1 MCQAGIIAA
10 PGIVALEKMIPRLGE
25 DHRNAR
31 LLAEGLTGTD
41 GLSVDLKN
49 VQTNIVHLDI
59 SDLGVAS
66 DLFVSKL
73 KEKGVLALTMGI
85 SKVRLVTHR
94 GIEEQHVRKALD
106 AIRSVA
112 QEIEGKRDKTS
123 TC

>member
-1 MCQAGIIAA
+1 MSI
-10 PGIVALEKMIPRLGE
+10 
-25 DHRNAR
+25 
-31 LLAEGLTGTD
+31 
-41 GLSVDLKN
+41 DLKA

-59 SDLGVAS
+59 SDLGVTS

-73 KEKGVLALTMGI
+73 EEEGVLALTMGK

-106 AIRSVA
+106 TTKSVA
-112 QEIEGKRDKTS
+112 RKIERKRSKTG